1 MYQNFLWQNTP
12 FRTHAPMLKLLRLS
26 VAYPR
31 TVVAIAG
38 ALTLLAA
45 LHVTGVRLRL
55 DGRSLI
61 PERHAA
67 IAASDQAADLFAA
80 RDVIVVGLTAPA
92 TGIYAPAAL
101 RLLAELS
108 AEIAGVEGIVPGS
121 VNSLATVPRLFIEDD
136 TLDLQPLLDRGTPLD
151 AALGARI
158 RRETS
163 ALGLDDGVL
172 AAADGRAAAIYAEV
186 ERDADRGAV
195 RRRLLELAARHA
207 GGPVAV
213 HLSGT
218 AMAQAV
224 LGEAAARDLARLVP
238 LVLAVIAAIL
248 VLAFRHWA
256 PALVSLAEIG
266 VSLLWTI
273 GLMGAH
279 GQPVFV
285 TTLALPV
292 ILLAIGVTDDVYAL
306 NRYFAA
312 ARETPHRPPAE
323 LAIET
328 FSGVYR
334 AVLTTAA
341 TTIVGLFSLLA
352 SDIEPQRVFGLFGG
366 LSVLFSTLLTF
377 TLVPALLVLLRPRVR
392 PAAMTA
398 PRFAETWMQRLPAG
412 LRKVGPRRLLAL
424 AAAVTVAALALT
436 VWRLRIEDNWIDNL
450 PPASETARGDRAI
463 NRVLA
468 GTNTLELMFDSGR
481 PEGFLDPASFAA
493 LGAIEDALA
502 ASPLVGAVQSVFGD
516 VLRVEA
522 ALAGQSYR
530 EVRAAVRSG
539 ARPLSRP
546 QIEQALLLIES
557 AGSAPGMERLEADYR
572 RSRMTV
578 FVRGAN
584 YSRMGAVL
592 DLSGRAAREH
602 LPAAPMT
609 PFGDG
614 WIGHLTIELLVVG
627 QVASIGLAVLA
638 NFLLLVLLFRSVATA
653 LLALVPVVVS
663 VLLVFAAL
671 AVAGAP
677 LGTANS
683 MFAAIALGIGV
694 DYSIHLVASYRERIA
709 GRTPPGEALAG
720 ALTHTGPAIL
730 TSAAAIVAGFAVLAL
745 SEVPPNRQL
754 GILICLSLAVCAAVT
769 LVLEP
774 ALLLAR
780 DSRDRL
786 HRRRTHRR

>member
-1 MYQNFLWQNTP
+1 
-12 FRTHAPMLKLLRLS
+12 MLKLLRLS

-31 TVVAIAG
+31 TVVAS
-38 ALTLLAA
+38 ALACALLAA
-45 LHVTGVRLRL
+45 LCVPGVRLRL

-61 PERHAA
+61 PEHHPA
-67 IAASDQAADLFAA
+67 IAASDRAAALFES

-92 TGIYAPAAL
+92 TGVYAPAAL
-101 RLLAELS
+101 WRLGELS
-108 AEIAGVEGIVPGS
+108 AGIAAVEGIVPGS
-121 VNSLATVPRLFIEDD
+121 VHSLATVPRLTIEDD
-136 TLDLQPLLDRGTPLD
+136 TLDLQPLLARGTPLD

-172 AAADGRAAAIYAEV
+172 AAPDGRAAAIYAEV

-195 RRRLLELAARHA
+195 RRRVLELAARHA

-238 LVLAVIAAIL
+238 LVLAVIGAIL
-248 VLAFRHWA
+248 VIAFRHWA
-256 PALVSLAEIG
+256 PAVVSLAEIG
-266 VSLLWTI
+266 VSLLWTV
-273 GLMGAH
+273 GLMGAL

-306 NRYFAA
+306 NRYFTA
-312 ARETPHRPPAE
+312 AREAPHRPPAE
-323 LAIET
+323 LAVET
-328 FSGVYR
+328 FSGVHR

-341 TTIVGLFSLLA
+341 TTVAGLFSLLA
-352 SDIEPQRVFGLFGG
+352 SSIAPQRVFGLFGG
-366 LSVLFSTLLTF
+366 LAVLFSTVLTF

-392 PAAMTA
+392 PAGMTA
-398 PRFAETWMQRLPAG
+398 PRFAEAWMEG
-412 LRKVGPRRLLAL
+412 LLAWTRRVGPRRLLAV
-424 AAAVTVAALALT
+424 AAAVSAAALALT
-436 VWRLRIEDNWIDNL
+436 VLRLRIEDNWIDNL

-463 NRVLA
+463 NRALA

-481 PEGFLDPASFAA
+481 PEGFLDPAAFAA
-493 LGAIEDALA
+493 LGAVEDALL
-502 ASPLVGAVQSVFGD
+502 ASPRVGAVQSAFGD

-522 ALAGQSYR
+522 ALAGRGYR
-530 EVRAAVRSG
+530 EVRAAVRGG
-539 ARPLSRP
+539 AHPLSRP
-546 QIEQALLLIES
+546 QIEQALLLLAS
-557 AGSAPGMERLEADYR
+557 AGSAPGMERLDDGCR
-572 RSRMTV
+572 RARMTV

-592 DLSGRAAREH
+592 DLAGRAARDH

-638 NFLLLVLLFRSVATA
+638 NCLLLVLLFRSLATA
-653 LLALVPVVVS
+653 LLAILPVVAS

-671 AVAGAP
+671 AAAGAP

-694 DYSIHLVASYRERIA
+694 DYSIHLVASYRERLRDRLA
-709 GRTPPGEALAG
+709 PGEALAG
-720 ALTHTGPAIL
+720 ALAHTGPAIL
-730 TSAAAIVAGFAVLAL
+730 TSAAAIVTGFAVLAL

-769 LVLEP
+769 LALVP
-774 ALLLAR
+774 ALLLVRDGAR
-780 DSRDRL
+780 R
-786 HRRRTHRR
+786 